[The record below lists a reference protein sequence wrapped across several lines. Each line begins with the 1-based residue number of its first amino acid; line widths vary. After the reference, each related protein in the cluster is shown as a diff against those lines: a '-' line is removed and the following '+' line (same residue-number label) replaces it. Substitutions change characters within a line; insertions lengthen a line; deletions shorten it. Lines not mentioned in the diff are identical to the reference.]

1 MSNSLDLQRLPCG
14 ETNFEKM
21 IDGNLIYVD
30 KTDLIFELTKIESSP
45 ILFTRPRRFGKS
57 LLISVLNNLFRQRR
71 QYFKGLKI
79 EKLWQDTRTYK
90 VLHLDFS
97 AIASNDFGKFNR
109 RFTDILKSFAKE
121 YQLTYS
127 EGLLNEPRAV
137 LRELLSQCQNGE
149 VVLLI
154 DDYDL
159 PLTSV
164 GGESQSQKAIKECL
178 ISFFALLKALSS
190 KFRFMFITGETRSF
204 DMSILSAFNTIL
216 DLTLNKKYGTLLGFT
231 KEELEHY
238 FLAYIKRAA
247 SELDCTVDEV
257 FYNLKL
263 NYDGFCFEE
272 SASVLVYNPW
282 SILNFL
288 QLVSSS
294 CGYKC
299 YWANSSGYS
308 TLIVNYF
315 KDLSKLRRAHSYSLN
330 MLSNNIDGTEVISK
344 AKLESPS
351 SILDKDPLLMMYQA
365 GYYSIKSVDGNAVS
379 IGIPN
384 LELRQ
389 FIKNMFFDEIF
400 LSNLE
405 SSDIIYLRKN
415 ADFKAIQK
423 ACLSKAEEDFFDIF
437 DAVANTF
444 GYDTT
449 IFDVEANLRD
459 ILYSYFLYAHVNA
472 SREVLQQRGRSDLM
486 IQMDGQR
493 FVFELKLLKEQDN
506 LEKVLED
513 ATSQVLTRDY
523 GKVAPILPL
532 TRYVVVFSSPDK
544 CLKKVV
550 RVD

>member
-14 ETNFEKM
+14 ETNFERM

-127 EGLLNEPRAV
+127 EELLNEPRAV

-216 DLTLNKKYGTLLGFT
+216 DLTLNKKYGALLGFT

-247 SELDCTVDEV
+247 YELDCTVDEV

-294 CGYKC
+294 C
-299 YWANSSGYS
+299 
-308 TLIVNYF
+308 
-315 KDLSKLRRAHSYSLN
+315 
-330 MLSNNIDGTEVISK
+330 
-344 AKLESPS
+344 
-351 SILDKDPLLMMYQA
+351 
-365 GYYSIKSVDGNAVS
+365 
-379 IGIPN
+379 
-384 LELRQ
+384 
-389 FIKNMFFDEIF
+389 
-400 LSNLE
+400 
-405 SSDIIYLRKN
+405 
-415 ADFKAIQK
+415 
-423 ACLSKAEEDFFDIF
+423 
-437 DAVANTF
+437 
-444 GYDTT
+444 
-449 IFDVEANLRD
+449 
-459 ILYSYFLYAHVNA
+459 
-472 SREVLQQRGRSDLM
+472 
-486 IQMDGQR
+486 
-493 FVFELKLLKEQDN
+493 
-506 LEKVLED
+506 
-513 ATSQVLTRDY
+513 
-523 GKVAPILPL
+523 
-532 TRYVVVFSSPDK
+532 
-544 CLKKVV
+544 
-550 RVD
+550 

>member
-1 MSNSLDLQRLPCG
+1 MSEELDLQRLPRG
-14 ETNFEKM
+14 VVSFERI
-21 IDGNLIYVD
+21 IDGNKIFVD
-30 KTDLIFELTKIESSP
+30 KTDLIYELTENSDSP
-45 ILFTRPRRFGKS
+45 VFIARPRRFGKTILVS
-57 LLISVLNNLFRQRR
+57 IFDTLFRQKT

-79 EKLWQDTRTYK
+79 EKLWKDTGTYK

-97 AIASNDFGKFNR
+97 TISSINFEEFNQDFTEN
-109 RFTDILKSFAKE
+109 LKSFAKE
-121 YQLTYS
+121 YNLTYS
-127 EGLLNEPRAV
+127 PKFCSPRSLLS
-137 LRELLSQCQNGE
+137 ELLEQCQNRE

-154 DDYDL
+154 DEYDSPITRVMNDGETVKKVRECLKSFYDL
-159 PLTSV
+159 I
-164 GGESQSQKAIKECL
+164 KAK
-178 ISFFALLKALSS
+178 FP
-190 KFRFMFITGETRSF
+190 KFRFMFLTGVTKYS
-204 DMSILSAFNTIL
+204 DMSIFSAFNTIL
-216 DLTLNKKYGTLLGFT
+216 DLTLNKKYGALLGYT
-231 KEELEHY
+231 KDELEHY
-238 FLAYIKRAA
+238 FLPYIKRAA

-523 GKVAPILPL
+523 GKVAPIQPL